1 MATNIGN
8 TILGTFNAVQNAS
21 VNRERIAK
29 ARLDREITQDAFM
42 KQQGY
47 DRAKEFESFAI
58 RNGYATAG
66 FKDFDF
72 NKMGADLLS
81 DDPVRK
87 KVAEQGYLMLGNEV
101 QGEDAPFTFK
111 QITKDNNGELAFSG
125 TYKDSDEVAVA
136 TESGDKDPDSK
147 VQTLDLDTLNQN
159 ANLVFRNVVRPR
171 LYNDALDAEMQAVGD
186 MLPILQRAAAQ
197 TGNTGIVR
205 AGVGAVTNSPD
216 DQKAETAKTIIE
228 EVTGQPYVLPKDRE
242 AQIREDAGD
251 REYLG
256 FGKVR
261 SVARFDRLND
271 ELNSLRE
278 QGNLS
283 SMQQRRAQFLERRVP
298 EVRAELQVELDELEK
313 QRAAAV
319 REAEQDTF
327 DPEFWRARAEQAA
340 NPYAFNQSDLM
351 PPAEKKFAREIKAL
365 EDKLG
370 ITEQFAN
377 MAPVVD
383 KVDTVIAGD
392 GKNIKAAQEAG
403 ALTFSREEE
412 RAVAEDAKKAGVT
425 TPQDIPNLPVRQRHA
440 LIAVLTSR
448 YVGKGDKE
456 KEIYEALMNYATT
469 GDPTMSGKDA
479 ATAANSRRTA
489 NTAAQSR
496 LDDYGV
502 KLREAHR
509 DYVVSGYEAV
519 VDDDG
524 GIRPWDDLDGPGRR
538 KLLGNISEVETL
550 AVNAKGSTT
559 GNAADAVLVSAMVLP
574 MLSYAKTT
582 DNAGF
587 IDDLADIFR
596 DEAVTPTGSL
606 ANLIT
611 FEYDERG
618 NPKVINFGN
627 PTGGVY
633 EASLSFT
640 DAKKLLGPAA
650 LGKLRRLDAAI
661 KAQSQPQEG

>member
-1 MATNIGN
+1 M
-8 TILGTFNAVQNAS
+8 
-21 VNRERIAK
+21 
-29 ARLDREITQDAFM
+29 
-42 KQQGY
+42 
-47 DRAKEFESFAI
+47 
-58 RNGYATAG
+58 
-66 FKDFDF
+66 
-72 NKMGADLLS
+72 
-81 DDPVRK
+81 
-87 KVAEQGYLMLGNEV
+87 
-101 QGEDAPFTFK
+101 
-111 QITKDNNGELAFSG
+111 
-125 TYKDSDEVAVA
+125 
-136 TESGDKDPDSK
+136 
-147 VQTLDLDTLNQN
+147 
-159 ANLVFRNVVRPR
+159 
-171 LYNDALDAEMQAVGD
+171 
-186 MLPILQRAAAQ
+186 
-197 TGNTGIVR
+197 
-205 AGVGAVTNSPD
+205 
-216 DQKAETAKTIIE
+216 
-228 EVTGQPYVLPKDRE
+228 
-242 AQIREDAGD
+242 
-251 REYLG
+251 G

-261 SVARFDRLND
+261 SVARFDRLNN
-271 ELNSLRE
+271 ELTSLRE

-283 SMQQRRAQFLERRVP
+283 SMQQRRVEFLENRVP
-298 EVRAELQVELDELEK
+298 QVRAELQVELDELQN

-319 REAEQDTF
+319 SSSKQETMDPKFWEAREKASRGVMGF
-327 DPEFWRARAEQAA
+327 DAA
-340 NPYAFNQSDLM
+340 DVM
-351 PPAEKKFAREIKAL
+351 PPAEQKFAREIKAL

-370 ITEQFAN
+370 ITEEFAN

-392 GKNIKAAQEAG
+392 GKNIQAAQEAG
-403 ALTFSREEE
+403 ALTFTREEE
-412 RAVAEDAKKAGVT
+412 RAVAEDAKRAGVT
-425 TPQDIPNLPVRQRHA
+425 TPQDIPKLPVRQRHA

-448 YVGKGDKE
+448 YVGKGEKE
-456 KEIYEALMNYATT
+456 KEIYSALMNYATT
-469 GDPTMSGKDA
+469 GDPTLSGKDA

-559 GNAADAVLVSAMVLP
+559 GNAADAVLIPAMVLP

-587 IDDLADIFR
+587 IDDLADIAR

-611 FEYDERG
+611 FEYDKRG

-627 PTGGVY
+627 PAGGVY